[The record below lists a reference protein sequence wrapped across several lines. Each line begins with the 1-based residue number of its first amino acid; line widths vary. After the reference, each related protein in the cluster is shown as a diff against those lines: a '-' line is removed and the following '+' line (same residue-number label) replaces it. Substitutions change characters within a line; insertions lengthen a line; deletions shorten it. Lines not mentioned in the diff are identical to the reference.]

1 VAQDPQAIA
10 ETVGRAMAAADT
22 ATRELGVELLEIGP
36 GSAKLRMIVQP
47 KMLNAV
53 GICHGGYIFLLADA
67 AFAFACNSYNRVA
80 LAQRADIS
88 FTAKVAPGSVLT
100 ATAREAVHTGRSG
113 VYDIEVRDQDSTLVG
128 LFRGHSR
135 EVKGEVVPGLT

>member
-1 VAQDPQAIA
+1 
-10 ETVGRAMAAADT
+10 MAAADT
-22 ATRELGVELLEIGP
+22 ATRELGVELLEAGP
-36 GSAKLRMIVQP
+36 GRAKLRMAVQA

-88 FTAKVAPGSVLT
+88 FIAKVAPDTVLT
-100 ATAREAVHTGRSG
+100 AEACEAAHTGRSG
-113 VYDIEVRDQDSTLVG
+113 VYDVEVRDQDGNLVG

-135 EVKGEVVPGLT
+135 EVKGNVVPGLT